1 MTNPFWRE
9 RGKVTAPRQWHS
21 CSGGVG
27 WELHALRKKPWE
39 QEPFPDV
46 LIKAYYKDKGC
57 VCECMSV

>member
-46 LIKAYYKDKGC
+46 LIKAYYKDKG
-57 VCECMSV
+57 